1 MSTRAQFYCVVVFV
15 VDPLLICSNIY
26 LFFLICFVL
35 FFVCCFG
42 FGFKFSKISSAI
54 FIFFYCLFVFT
65 GPLLNE
71 DMSVDCMPYKQYED
85 LTFSL
90 SGKELGWRPHTH
102 LFIN

>member
-1 MSTRAQFYCVVVFV
+1 MSTRARFYCVVVFV

-26 LFFLICFVL
+26 IYFFYLFCFV
-35 FFVCCFG
+35 FCCFG

-54 FIFFYCLFVFT
+54 FIFFYCMFVFT

-90 SGKELGWRPHTH
+90 SGKESGWRPHTR